1 MYPDLRSDSGISS
14 DRLQRAC
21 INDIVQLLHGRHW
34 VKNLFIFLP
43 LLFSGE
49 LTNSPNWLSCISTF
63 LAFCMLV
70 SAVYAMNDALDT
82 EQDRQ
87 HPRKRTRPV
96 AAGKLTKRSA
106 LLTAGVLFV
115 AALASAIALHRTLF
129 GIMLIYAANNV
140 VYSWRLKHV
149 VILDVMMIAFG
160 FILRML
166 APEQFSSPNPVPLGC
181 SCVRF
186 FLRYSLGLPSG
197 AQSCLPL
204 IAESGSP
211 RLVLN
216 HYTSYLLDQLLSTLM
231 AITILCYSLYA
242 SSDYTK
248 NVFTRRV
255 LLYTIPFVDC
265 RIFRYFQQVQLG
277 NKGKEVPLG
286 SSYFRYADPVN
297 ILLWGLACFYII
309 YA

>member
-14 DRLQRAC
+14 NRLQRAC
-21 INDIVQLLHGRHW
+21 MNDIVQLLRPRHW

-43 LLFSGE
+43 PLFSEE
-49 LTNSPNWLSCISTF
+49 LTNSHNWLSYISTF
-63 LAFCMLV
+63 LAFCMLA
-70 SAVYAMNDALDT
+70 SAVYAMNDALDA

-87 HPRKRTRPV
+87 HPHKRTRPV
-96 AAGKLTKRSA
+96 AAGQLTKRSA

-115 AALASAIALHRTLF
+115 AALAWAYALHKTLF

-140 VYSWRLKHV
+140 AYSWRLKHV

-166 APEQFSSPNPVPLGC
+166 AGAVFITKPFSPWVFLC
-181 SCVRF
+181 TF
-186 FLRYSLGLPSG
+186 FLALFLGFAKRRAELST
-197 AQSCLPL
+197 LV
-204 IAESGSP
+204 AESWSHQ
-211 RLVLN
+211 LVLN
-216 HYTSYLLDQLLSTLM
+216 HYTSYLLDQLLSALM

-242 SSDYTK
+242 SSDYTRER
-248 NVFTRRV
+248 FHSTA
-255 LLYTIPFVDC
+255 LLYTIPFVVYG
-265 RIFRYFQQVQLG
+265 IFRYFQQVQLG
-277 NKGKEVPLG
+277 NKGE
-286 SSYFRYADPVN
+286 DPGELLFSDTPTLVN